1 MSEEARDLISRLLEK
16 DRKQRLGQKNDVE
29 DILGHP
35 FFKDVDR
42 EKLLSKLIEPPFKP
56 QIKSATDLAN
66 FDARF
71 VGLDVA
77 ESMLPE
83 ESI

>member
-1 MSEEARDLISRLLEK
+1 M
-16 DRKQRLGQKNDVE
+16 
-29 DILGHP
+29 
-35 FFKDVDR
+35 
-42 EKLLSKLIEPPFKP
+42 IEPPFRP

-66 FDARF
+66 FDPRF